1 MSTFKAEVIRVR
13 LEPHPNADRLELARV
28 RGWQCCVV
36 KGQFQE
42 GGLGIYIPVDAVLPD
57 ALVESLG
64 IRKNYHKRLR
74 TIKLRG
80 LVSQGLLISAGQG
93 NVEGQ
98 DVTESLG
105 ITKYDPPIPV
115 HMAGQVRSEHAAF
128 QKYTDIENWKNFP
141 DLLRL
146 GEEVIVTEK
155 VHGTNFRAAML
166 DGELHVGSHRL
177 SLVEDPAN
185 LYWRAAALLGLKER
199 LFEGE
204 LLYGEVY
211 GHGVQDLV
219 YGKKPGQIA
228 VIVFDIFRDNRY
240 LDYATFAGRLA
251 EAGWQHLAAPI
262 LYRGPWAPDILKL
275 ADGQSVLCPGHIREG
290 VVIRPA
296 AERFDPRTGRVIIK
310 ALSDDYLL
318 RKDATEYH

>member
-1 MSTFKAEVIRVR
+1 VSTFKAEVIRVK
-13 LEPHPNADRLELARV
+13 LEPHPNADRLELAKV

-57 ALVESLG
+57 ALIESLG

-80 LVSQGLLISAGQG
+80 LVSQGLLIPAAPGS
-93 NVEGQ
+93 VEGQ
-98 DVTESLG
+98 DVTEALG

-115 HMAGQVRSEHAAF
+115 HMAGLVRSEHAGF

-141 DLLRL
+141 DLLRP

-155 VHGTNFRAAML
+155 VHGTNFRAAKL

-177 SLVEDPAN
+177 NLVEDPAN

-199 LFEGE
+199 LAEGE
-204 LLYGEVY
+204 ILYAEVY
-211 GHGVQDLV
+211 GHGVQDLT
-219 YGKKPGQIA
+219 YGKKPGQFA
-228 VIVFDIFRDNRY
+228 VIVFDIIRDNRY
-240 LDYATFAGRLA
+240 LDYAAFADRLA
-251 EAGWQHLAAPI
+251 EAGWQHVAAPI
-262 LYRGPWAPDILKL
+262 LYRGPWTADILKL
-275 ADGQSVLCPGHIREG
+275 AVGESLLCPGHIREG

-296 AERFDPRTGRVIIK
+296 LERFDPRTGRVILK
-310 ALSDDYLL
+310 GLNDDYLL
-318 RKDATEYH
+318 RQDGTEYH

>member
-1 MSTFKAEVIRVR
+1 MSSFKAEVVRVR
-13 LEPHPNADRLELARV
+13 LEPHPNADRLELAKV

-57 ALVESLG
+57 ALIDSLG

-80 LVSQGLLISAGQG
+80 MVSQGLLIPANPGA
-93 NVEGQ
+93 VEGQ
-98 DVTESLG
+98 DVTEALG
-105 ITKYDPPIPV
+105 LTKYDPPIPV
-115 HMAGQVRSEHAAF
+115 HMAGQVRPEHARF

-141 DLLRL
+141 DLFPP
-146 GEEVIVTEK
+146 GEEVVVTEK

-185 LYWRAAALLGLKER
+185 LYWRAAALLGLRER
-199 LFEGE
+199 LAEGE
-204 LLYGEVY
+204 QVFAEIY
-211 GHGVQDLV
+211 GHGVQDLG
-219 YGKKPGQIA
+219 YGMKPGQIS
-228 VIVFDIFRDNRY
+228 VIVFDVLRDNRY
-240 LDYATFAGRLA
+240 LDYEAFAVRLA
-251 EAGWQHLAAPI
+251 EAGWRNLAAPV
-262 LYRGPWAPDILKL
+262 LHRGPWSPDLQKL
-275 ADGQSVLCPGHIREG
+275 ASGQSVLCPNHIREG

-296 AERFDPRTGRVIIK
+296 VERFDQRTGRVILK
-310 ALSDDYLL
+310 CLNDDYLI
-318 RKDATEYH
+318 RKDATEFH

>member
-1 MSTFKAEVIRVR
+1 MSAFKAEVVRVK
-13 LEPHPNADRLELARV
+13 LEPHPNADRLELAKV

-42 GGLGIYIPVDAVLPD
+42 GGLAVYIPVDAVLPD
-57 ALVESLG
+57 ALIESLG
-64 IRKNYHKRLR
+64 IRKNYRKRLR

-80 LVSQGLLISAGQG
+80 LVSQGLLICAGQD

-98 DVTESLG
+98 DVTEALG

-115 HMAGQVRSEHAAF
+115 HMAGPVRSEHARF

-141 DLLRL
+141 DLFRP
-146 GEEVIVTEK
+146 GEEVVVTEK
-155 VHGTNFRAAML
+155 VHGTNFRAAKL

-185 LYWRAAALLGLKER
+185 LYWRAAVLLGLKER
-199 LFEGE
+199 LAEGE

-211 GHGVQDLV
+211 GHGVQDLA

-228 VIVFDIFRDNRY
+228 VIVFDIIRDNRY
-240 LDYATFAGRLA
+240 LDYAAFAGRLA
-251 EAGWQHLAAPI
+251 EAGWQHLTAPI
-262 LYRGPWAPDILKL
+262 LHRGPWTPDIPKL
-275 ADGQSVLCPGHIREG
+275 ACGQSVLCPGQIREG

-296 AERFDPRTGRVIIK
+296 SERFDPRTGRVILK
-310 ALSDDYLL
+310 GLNDDYLL
-318 RKDATEYH
+318 RTDATEHH